1 MLQSTTIDSRQPDLR
16 TELDANHAGA
26 IHSAAQ
32 SDFARGQ
39 RRTPGHRRIQ
49 CDFATGMRSPRTPA
63 LTGDFAT
70 GARNSAAPTT
80 IGDFATGTRTL
91 SPATTV
97 EHLTN
102 TPTTLPLA
110 A

>member
-16 TELDANHAGA
+16 TDLDANHTGA
-26 IHSAAQ
+26 IRSAAQ
-32 SDFARGQ
+32 GDFAHGQ
-39 RRTPGHRRIQ
+39 RRTPGHGRIQ
-49 CDFATGMRSPRTPA
+49 CDFATGIRRPRTPA
-63 LTGDFAT
+63 VTGDFAT
-70 GARNSAAPTT
+70 GTRNSATPST
-80 IGDFATGTRTL
+80 IGDFASGMRTL

-97 EHLTN
+97 DHLSH